1 MEVQRRHKHKTMHP
15 NSKLEW
21 HWWQCCRKQ
30 QAGNA
35 PKQQVGMTQMNWGS
49 VNSQTQEDD
58 TCILEIAQFTTE
70 SVKVHLDYAFSSEGE
85 KREDSMGER
94 YKNICNNNMAGLH
107 WLDLTD
113 LAWLVWLGLTY
124 ATTTWLDWHGSN
136 MTWLDWL
143 GLTWLTCMVTI
154 VIAVLYNCNKQRGT
168 FCTEDQ
174 ILRRVKRR
182 ALLTRRAG
190 VEHAM
195 I

>member
-1 MEVQRRHKHKTMHP
+1 MNTDTDRLSMNGESVWTPTR
-15 NSKLEW
+15 
-21 HWWQCCRKQ
+21 
-30 QAGNA
+30 
-35 PKQQVGMTQMNWGS
+35 VMTQMIWGS

-70 SVKVHLDYAFSSEGE
+70 SVKVHLDYAFSSERE

-143 GLTWLTCMVTI
+143 GLTWPTCMVTI